1 MVLSFKITPW
11 KQLKHQ
17 GKTLINIDKYK
28 MNFVTNK
35 KLTNVLG
42 ASSMNAKRAK
52 RLSYIPLLQNVD
64 LFSYIIM

>member
-1 MVLSFKITPW
+1 
-11 KQLKHQ
+11 
-17 GKTLINIDKYK
+17 